1 MPNCNP
7 CSWGRILSGDRG
19 VSGSSRASYLACTMM
34 SNENPGSIKVE
45 GWYPRSPPP
54 HTHSNRPNSPTPF
67 PKLPAYCLRIAT
79 MSFIFFTSEGFIYH
93 HINDSCVCD
102 HMHTHA
108 YVFAN
113 VTKQD
118 CSRRHMVLW
127 TSRFNFW
134 AFVLKTVKSHTCR
147 SPLPCNLKS

>member
-7 CSWGRILSGDRG
+7 CSWGSILSGDRG
-19 VSGSSRASYLACTMM
+19 VSGSSRVSYLACTMM
-34 SNENPGSIKVE
+34 SNKSPVSIKVE

-79 MSFIFFTSEGFIYH
+79 MSFVFFTSEGFICH

-102 HMHTHA
+102 HMHM
-108 YVFAN
+108 YL
-113 VTKQD
+113 Q
-118 CSRRHMVLW
+118 
-127 TSRFNFW
+127 TSQNKI
-134 AFVLKTVKSHTCR
+134 VLKDTWCFGLHGSTFELLYWRLLRAIHAG
-147 SPLPCNLKS
+147 PLCPVI